1 MKTQTALILVIALF
15 VSIAATAQTK
25 VAGVTVPNTIKAGS
39 NTLVINGAGLRE
51 KYWFDLYVGALYVQT
66 KSSNGPELAK
76 ADKPMAVR
84 MHIVSSKITR
94 DKMVEAINEGF
105 EKSTGGN
112 TAPIQ
117 AKIKQLLDAFTGIE
131 VDDVFDLIYEPGK
144 GVSLYKNSKLATTVG
159 GLDFKQALFGIWLG
173 PDAVDDNLRQ
183 GMLGKG

>member
-1 MKTQTALILVIALF
+1 MKIQTALSLVVAFMISF
-15 VSIAATAQTK
+15 TVSAQTK
-25 VAGVTVPNTIKAGS
+25 VAGVTVPNTLKAGD

-51 KYWFDLYVGALYVQT
+51 KYWFDLYVGALYVQS

-76 ADKPMAVR
+76 ADKPMAVK

-117 AKIKQLLDAFTGIE
+117 GKIKQLLDAFTGIA
-131 VDDVFDLIYEPGK
+131 VDDVFDLIYVPGK
-144 GVSLYKNSKLATTVG
+144 GVSLYKNGKLATTVT
-159 GLDFKQALFGIWLG
+159 GLEFKQALFGIWLG

-183 GMLGKG
+183 GMLGNG